1 MIMNRIRNSL
11 FAFGTLLAL
20 AGAAATALAAEGP
33 ATDERIERLL
43 GAMSLEEKIGQLTLK
58 PDIFIGVDGTIGDP
72 IYIER
77 LRQAV
82 REGRLGGLLHF
93 PFVPAGFPAG
103 FDELQKL
110 AVEESRHGIPLIYGH
125 DVIHGYKTIFPIPLG
140 QAASWSAELVEEGA
154 RVAAVEATSDGIRWT
169 YAPMVDISRD
179 ARWGRIAESLGED
192 VHLASALSAAMV
204 RGFQGEDTSLSSS
217 LAACPKH
224 YVAYG
229 AVEGGRDYNAAYV
242 PEALLRNV
250 HLPPFKAAFDAGALT
265 VMSAYMDLNGIPA
278 SGNHFTLTQVLRDE
292 WGFEGF
298 VVSDFFSV
306 LNLIVTGYAA
316 DAADAAR
323 QSLSAGIDFDM
334 GSGSFEEHLPAL
346 VEAGEVDVKL
356 VDRAVRRMLR
366 VKMAMGLFERPYPD
380 RSRKH
385 LTLSTGHLDSAR
397 HAAAASFV
405 LLKNDDGLLP
415 VRKSQSVAVIGPLA
429 EAPFQQLGS
438 WAFHGDK
445 KDSRT
450 LLPALREYLGEGGSF
465 SYAQG
470 LAYSRSRDTALFDEA
485 LAVAK
490 EADLILFFGGEESIL
505 TGEAHS
511 RGDISLPGAQPD
523 LFARLAALGKPIALI
538 ILAGRPISLEGILD
552 KADAVMMAWHPGTM
566 AGPALVDVLYGERSP
581 SGHLPLTW
589 PKAAGQIPVYY
600 DHTSPTRPAT
610 DDNYTLID
618 DIDPAAENPFSAG
631 FSSNY
636 LDYGHRP
643 EFPFGH
649 GLSYT
654 TFDYGR
660 LRLNK
665 RAYRAD
671 EVIKASVRVK
681 NTGKSAGTDVV
692 QLYIRD
698 PVATLTRPVAQ
709 LKGFKRVELRPGRSR
724 TVRFELP
731 VKELGFYKP
740 GGQYVVEPGDFVLWV
755 GQDSADTGLSKP
767 FKVVR

>member
-1 MIMNRIRNSL
+1 MLLNSARNSL
-11 FAFGTLLAL
+11 FAFGTLLTL
-20 AGAAATALAAEGP
+20 AGAVATALAAEGP
-33 ATDERIERLL
+33 TTDERIERLL
-43 GAMSLEEKIGQLTLK
+43 GAMSLEEKIGQLSLRMGRGFNT
-58 PDIFIGVDGTIGDP
+58 PDKA
-72 IYIER
+72 EK

-82 REGRLGGLLHF
+82 REGRIGGFLNDSRSRNF
-93 PFVPAGFPAG
+93 PES
-103 FDELQKL
+103 FDELQGL
-110 AVEESRHGIPLIYGH
+110 AVEESRHGIPLILGA

-154 RVAAVEATSDGIRWT
+154 RVAAVEATSVGIRWT

-229 AVEGGRDYNAAYV
+229 AVEGGRDYNATYV

-250 HLPPFKAAFDAGALT
+250 HLPPFRAAFDAGALS
-265 VMSAYMDLNGIPA
+265 VMSSFNELNGIPA
-278 SGNHFTLTQVLRDE
+278 SGNHFILRQVLRDE
-292 WGFEGF
+292 WGYQGF
-298 VVSDFFSV
+298 VVSDWNSV
-306 LNLIVTGYAA
+306 MEMIPAGHAA

-323 QSLSAGIDFDM
+323 LSLSAGIDFEMHSD
-334 GSGSFEEHLPAL
+334 SFEKHLPAL
-346 VEAGEVDVKL
+346 VEAGEVDAKL
-356 VDRAVRRMLR
+356 IDEAVRRMLR
-366 VKMAMGLFERPYPD
+366 AKMAMGLFERPYTD
-380 RSRKH
+380 RSRER
-385 LTLSTGHLDSAR
+385 LTLSAGHLDSAR
-397 HAAAASFV
+397 RAAVASFV
-405 LLKNDDGLLP
+405 LLKNDDRLLP
-415 VRKSQSVAVIGPLA
+415 VRKSQTVAVIGPLA
-429 EAPFQQLGS
+429 EVPYQQLGT
-438 WAFHGDK
+438 WIYEGDK

-505 TGEAHS
+505 SGEGHS
-511 RGDISLPGAQPD
+511 RGDISLPGAQPE

-566 AGPALVDVLYGERSP
+566 AGPALVDVLYGEHNP
-581 SGHLPLTW
+581 SGHLPVSW
-589 PKAAGQIPVYY
+589 PKASGQIPVYY
-600 DHTSPTRPAT
+600 DHKSTGRPPT
-610 DDNYTLID
+610 DDNYTRID
-618 DIDPAAENPFSAG
+618 DIDPATEWQHGPGN
-631 FSSNY
+631 SSNH

-654 TFDYGR
+654 TFDYDR
-660 LRLNK
+660 LRLDK

-681 NTGKSAGTDVV
+681 NTGKSAGADVV

-709 LKGFKRVELRPGRSR
+709 LKGFKQVELRPGRSQ

-755 GQDSADTGLSKP
+755 GQDSADTGLSKS
-767 FKVVR
+767 FKVAR